1 MSIDHAFTCPCGG
14 YTIARHN
21 ELRDI
26 LADAIAE
33 VVKDVDTE
41 PMLLPYEGEN
51 LPGRSAIRAQEAR
64 LDIRARG
71 FWSRQ
76 QDAFFDVRVTH
87 PKATVLSRSEV
98 LSQLKHHEQM
108 KKRQY
113 CARVNR
119 IDRGTFTP
127 LVFSTSCVCGPEAN
141 IFFKSLAA
149 QLCEKHK
156 DIRYSQAMGHLRS
169 RLSFSLIRWAVT
181 CFRGSRSSY
190 KRYAG
195 LTIAQACRQLL

>member
-1 MSIDHAFTCPCGG
+1 MPSLARAEDIQSHATTSFKIFSPAPLPKWSRMWILNPCSCPMRGRIC
-14 YTIARHN
+14 
-21 ELRDI
+21 L
-26 LADAIAE
+26 
-33 VVKDVDTE
+33 VDLQSVHRKLVLT
-41 PMLLPYEGEN
+41 
-51 LPGRSAIRAQEAR
+51 SSW
-64 LDIRARG
+64 ARG

-87 PKATVLSRSEV
+87 PKASVLSRSEV

-113 CARVNR
+113 CARVNQ

-169 RLSFSLIRWAVT
+169 RLSVSLIPWAVT